1 MSCTILNPKS
11 GGLLPGTNV
20 SVSDATNLIKGG
32 VTQDLVNAGLSRVMG
47 SKGTYQTGTGYII
60 HNLGM
65 NMATGVATKLAKNTL
80 GNTAKWVALS
90 LSGALGGM
98 SRNQYLATVMF
109 AESMGE
115 SNWMSSS
122 VKSAILNGDYIRVP
136 IEMMNYSSNKRGYKQ
151 NLANRRVYES
161 TLWGM
166 PDSYSPNHVEGSG
179 TGWGNKA
186 AQIQL
191 DNYELTKKYGMSA
204 PSFFPVNEDAQL
216 PISKIDL
223 ADRTDKAKFYNPND
237 KILGGGR
244 PGPILPFFNIFN
256 I

>member
-1 MSCTILNPKS
+1 
-11 GGLLPGTNV
+11 
-20 SVSDATNLIKGG
+20 
-32 VTQDLVNAGLSRVMG
+32 
-47 SKGTYQTGTGYII
+47 
-60 HNLGM
+60 
-65 NMATGVATKLAKNTL
+65 
-80 GNTAKWVALS
+80 
-90 LSGALGGM
+90 
-98 SRNQYLATVMF
+98 
-109 AESMGE
+109 
-115 SNWMSSS
+115 
-122 VKSAILNGDYIRVP
+122 
-136 IEMMNYSSNKRGYKQ
+136 
-151 NLANRRVYES
+151 
-161 TLWGM
+161 M

-191 DNYELTKKYGMSA
+191 DNYELTKKYGKSA